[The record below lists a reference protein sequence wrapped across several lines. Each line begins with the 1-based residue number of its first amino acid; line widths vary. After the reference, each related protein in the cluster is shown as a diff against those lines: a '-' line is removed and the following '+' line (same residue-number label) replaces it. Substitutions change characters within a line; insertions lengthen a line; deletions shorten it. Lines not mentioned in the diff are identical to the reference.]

1 MIGLRLLLALVIAPI
16 FGFAAGSTPAPLR
29 WVVCYSDKPRPEEFR
44 EYDLVVLDSQSHPP
58 LARLKRPG
66 RTLLAYLSLGEVSK
80 ERPYFMEAKRE
91 GILLGE
97 NPNWAGSYFVDLR
110 SRLWL
115 RRVLEQLVP
124 PILAS
129 GFDGLFLDTLD
140 DPVEL
145 ERVDPAGHR
154 GMTAAAVELVR
165 GLRLSFPSSVLMMNR
180 GYGLLPEVAPLIDC
194 LLGESLYSTY
204 DSGRRK
210 YLRVSAADYRYQL
223 SLLRQAKR
231 TNPALNLFSLDYW
244 DPGDPREI
252 RRIYAVERANGLI
265 PYVSTPALD
274 RIVRER

>member
-1 MIGLRLLLALVIAPI
+1 MIWLRLLVVLAIAPI
-16 FGFAAGSTPAPLR
+16 FSIAAGSTPAPLR
-29 WVVCYSDKPRPEEFR
+29 WVVCYSDKPRPEQFR

-58 LARLKRPG
+58 LAALKRPG
-66 RTLLAYLSLGEVSK
+66 RILLAYLSLGEVAK
-80 ERPYFMEAKRE
+80 DRPYFMEAKRE
-91 GILLGE
+91 GILLEE
-97 NPNWAGSYFVDLR
+97 NPNWAGSHFVDLR
-110 SRLWL
+110 SSLWL

-124 PILAS
+124 SILSS

-145 ERVDPAGHR
+145 ERVDPVGHH
-154 GMTAAAVELVR
+154 GMTAAAVDLVR
-165 GLRLSFPSSVLMMNR
+165 RLRLSFPGSALMMNR

-223 SLLRQAKR
+223 NLLRQAKR
-231 TNPALNLFSLDYW
+231 TNPALKLFSLDYW
-244 DPGDPREI
+244 DLGDPREI
-252 RRIYAVERANGLI
+252 RRIYALERANGLV

-274 RIVRER
+274 QIVRER